1 MSHFKRASLLALLC
15 IPVTAAACGSSS
27 AKPHTS
33 STHLTAPRKTERS
46 KTSSVQAHE
55 TASVASAKKPAKPI
69 ILIDGYEDGR
79 AVDRRLAGRIG
90 RPWRW

>member
-46 KTSSVQAHE
+46 KTSSV
-55 TASVASAKKPAKPI
+55 
-69 ILIDGYEDGR
+69 
-79 AVDRRLAGRIG
+79 
-90 RPWRW
+90 